1 MIEISISRLHILFE
15 YIAERAFFHILMPI
29 KRCCDGFFSSGFSC
43 LTKRGETNKI
53 INQNKSLKISM
64 AIAKARYSFKTKLL
78 FSLL

>member
-1 MIEISISRLHILFE
+1 
-15 YIAERAFFHILMPI
+15 MPI